1 MKRSDL
7 IIPISVV
14 VHLGIINTVLINMN
28 PVGYFGLKS
37 LIAINSFWL
46 LICFFM
52 EFYPTTRKERFFN
65 NFHRF
70 VQVFLLFCLGYFTV
84 MAFKSYT
91 FNRYEQLY
99 ILSALFC
106 ALLLYRII
114 FFYLRNS
121 YRIIGGNSSLVVV
134 IGRDNN
140 LKRLKQIFQQPEL
153 GYRYLGFFDNT
164 FTNSKNYKGKV
175 SEAYHY
181 ILENSVDEIYCY
193 ASQLTKLEL
202 HQIISF
208 ADKNFKKIKIIPD
221 NKEVFTRAMDME
233 MFNNIPIL
241 NLRKSPLETNYA
253 LYGKRIFDLL
263 FSSLVIVFVLS
274 WLIPLM
280 AILIKRESKGPV
292 FFKQKRHGINKEIFH
307 CLKFRSMAVNQDSDR
322 LMASKND
329 MRVTRIGQFLRKTS
343 IDELPQFLNVFMGCM
358 SVVGPRPHME
368 AHTFQYESSVDKYL
382 VRHYAKP
389 GITGLAQVRG
399 YRGEILEDRDII
411 NRTRLDIFYLEKW
424 SPLLDLKIIY
434 NTVTNAIS
442 GEERAY

>member
-1 MKRSDL
+1 
-7 IIPISVV
+7 
-14 VHLGIINTVLINMN
+14 MN
-28 PVGYFGLKS
+28 STGYFGWKS
-37 LIAINSFWL
+37 LTAINSFWL

-52 EFYPTTRKERFFN
+52 EFYPTARKESFFT

-84 MAFKSYT
+84 MAFKSYL
-91 FNRYEQLY
+91 FNRFEQFY
-99 ILSALFC
+99 ILSFLFGC
-106 ALLLYRII
+106 LFLYRIV
-114 FFYLRNS
+114 FFFVRNR
-121 YRIIGGNSSLVVV
+121 YRLLGGNSATVIV

-153 GYRYLGFFDNT
+153 GYRYMGFFDNED
-164 FTNSKNYKGKV
+164 SGSRNYKGKV
-175 SEAYHY
+175 NDAMEYV
-181 ILENSVDEIYCY
+181 LENSIDEIYCY
-193 ASQLTKLEL
+193 SSQLNKQEL
-202 HQIISF
+202 HHIISF

-263 FSSLVIVFVLS
+263 FSGLVILFVLS

-280 AILIKRESKGPV
+280 AILIKWESKGPV
-292 FFKQKRHGINKEIFH
+292 FFKQKRHGINKKIFH
-307 CLKFRSMAVNQDSDR
+307 CFKFRSMAVNQDSDSI
-322 LMASKND
+322 MASKND
-329 MRVTRIGQFLRKTS
+329 MRITRIGKFMRKTS
-343 IDELPQFLNVFMGCM
+343 IDELPQFLNVFAGCM

-368 AHTFQYESSVDKYL
+368 AHTYQYESSVDKYL

-434 NTVTNAIS
+434 RTVTNAIT

>member
-7 IIPISVV
+7 IIPISIV
-14 VHLGIINTVLINMN
+14 VHLLIINAVIINLN
-28 PVGYFGLKS
+28 PVDYFGWKS
-37 LIAINSFWL
+37 LLSINSFWL

-52 EFYPTTRKERFFN
+52 EFYPTSRKERFFT

-70 VQVFLLFCLGYFTV
+70 IQVFLLFCLGYFTV
-84 MAFKSYT
+84 MAFKSYV
-91 FNRYEQLY
+91 FNRYEQFY
-99 ILSALFC
+99 ILSKLFGY
-106 ALLLYRII
+106 LLLFRIG
-114 FFYLRNS
+114 FFFLRNR
-121 YRIIGGNSSLVVV
+121 YRTIGGNSATVIV

-140 LKRLKQIFQQPEL
+140 LKRLKQIFQQPDL
-153 GYRYLGFFDNT
+153 GYRYMGYFDNT
-164 FTNSKNYKGKV
+164 ISESKNYKGRV
-175 SEAYHY
+175 IDSFQYA
-181 ILENSVDEIYCY
+181 IENSIDEIYCY
-193 ASQLTKLEL
+193 ASQLSKAEL
-202 HQIISF
+202 HDIISF

-233 MFNNIPIL
+233 MFNNIPII

-263 FSSLVIVFVLS
+263 FSGLVTLTVLS

-280 AILIKRESKGPV
+280 AILIKWESTGPV

-307 CLKFRSMAVNQDSDR
+307 CFKFRSMAVNTDSDIV
-322 LMASKND
+322 MASKND
-329 MRVTRIGQFLRKTS
+329 MRITRIGKFMRKTS

-368 AHTFQYESSVDKYL
+368 AHTSQYENSVDKYL

-399 YRGEILEDRDII
+399 YRGEIIEDRDII

-434 NTVTNAIS
+434 STVTNAIS